1 MTVSQ
6 ILIDKVAESQFNG
19 KPDWEVATILN
30 IPDNALPTKKIPVAT
45 ADVRQM
51 FFERLYWAGIC
62 LAAEDATINIQI
74 RGLCIHVRDILIF
87 SSIIE
92 TQKPSTYDK
101 VVELVDALL
110 ANNFIDVGTKDDL
123 LAMCVA
129 NKSWAEHNAIYIT
142 SREVGLARGAVA

>member
-1 MTVSQ
+1 MSIPQ
-6 ILIDKVAESQFNG
+6 ILIDKVAESQFDG

-30 IPDNALPTKKIPVAT
+30 LPDDTLPTKKIPVAT

-62 LAAEDATINIQI
+62 LAAEDTNINVQV

-92 TQKPSTYDK
+92 TQKTYTYDK

-110 ANNFIDVGTKDDL
+110 ANNFIDTGTKDDL

-129 NKSWAEHNAIYIT
+129 NKSWAEHNSIYIT
-142 SREVGLARGAVA
+142 SREVGLARGGI